1 MESLDDFF
9 SIIGDGKVK
18 EEKRKKDL
26 VGDIKLDG
34 LFSYLE
40 TAKKEDKEEKE
51 LLEKSVTAFK
61 SFLFDDDIFGGKSKP
76 EDEEVVSEI
85 VEKTEE
91 LVTEEE
97 IESPKI
103 EEEEVKTYDDT
114 APDKSEKDVVVEDST
129 INSSIKILDK
139 LKKEKSEEVDPITAK
154 FVGMER
160 EIEQLKKMLYET
172 IQKVEVQ
179 GGGGEVNLRFLDDVD
194 TSNLGNNKVLSYN
207 SSTGKFVFTNPPGSA
222 SDSQGYFHQN
232 SSYFSLG
239 NTHVGNPDVIE
250 DVESD
255 TLTTVKFTNTLA
267 SESSEE
273 LPSGIG
279 PNLYDRSTGAINL
292 VGLEADQFILVRI
305 NCDVDPDVDESQA
318 LIVLECQ
325 SNSNNGN
332 GPFTF
337 EIEGLLV
344 SMDQGTEKTYA
355 GLANVPIFIG
365 DDLRDDGVSV
375 ATITPKIKLI
385 NTTGDIKPRTIT
397 VFIWK

>member
-34 LFSYLE
+34 LFAYLE

-114 APDKSEKDVVVEDST
+114 APDKSEKDVVEDST

-194 TSNLGNNKVLSYN
+194 TSNLGNNKVLAYN
-207 SSTGKFVFTNPPGSA
+207 SSIGKFVFINPPGSA

-232 SSYFSLG
+232 SSYFALG

-255 TLTTVKFTNTLA
+255 TLTTVKFTNTSA
-267 SESSEE
+267 NESSEE

-292 VGLEADQFILVRI
+292 VGFEADQFIMVRV

-332 GPFTF
+332 GSFTF
-337 EIEGLLV
+337 EIEALLV

-365 DDLRDDGVSV
+365 NDLRDDGVSV